1 MHRFALIFYTRQ
13 TVTPPCLSNPAS
25 ALSSG
30 RQYNFETESLT
41 LVSLNPHSSFSDFK
55 SQSTT
60 TPSLDPEAKFI
71 PRFEK
76 ASDVIIDD
84 YVKGN
89 IDFNTAKTKVLK
101 VDNVNLIDID
111 ENNVDE
117 ALFYAKED
125 YWKKANAAGRSQ

>member
-1 MHRFALIFYTRQ
+1 MAKVKNYYM
-13 TVTPPCLSNPAS
+13 NEAEKS
-25 ALSSG
+25 A
-30 RQYNFETESLT
+30 
-41 LVSLNPHSSFSDFK
+41 
-55 SQSTT
+55 
-60 TPSLDPEAKFI
+60 
-71 PRFEK
+71 
-76 ASDVIIDD
+76 DVIIND

-117 ALFYAKED
+117 ALFYAEED

>member
-1 MHRFALIFYTRQ
+1 MAKVKNYYM
-13 TVTPPCLSNPAS
+13 NEAEKS
-25 ALSSG
+25 A
-30 RQYNFETESLT
+30 
-41 LVSLNPHSSFSDFK
+41 
-55 SQSTT
+55 
-60 TPSLDPEAKFI
+60 
-71 PRFEK
+71 
-76 ASDVIIDD
+76 DVIIND

-125 YWKKANAAGRSQ
+125 YFKKSNIAGGLQ